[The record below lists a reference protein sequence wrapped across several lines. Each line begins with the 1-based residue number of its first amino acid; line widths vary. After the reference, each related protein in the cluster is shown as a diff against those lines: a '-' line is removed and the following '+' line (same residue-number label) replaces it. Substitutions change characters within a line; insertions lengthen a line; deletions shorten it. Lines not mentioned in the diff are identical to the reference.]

1 MIISQNLTKSE
12 TDQAFFERITKMRMD
27 RRTGVDRRSGKER
40 RERHD
45 SGFLDNN
52 GYDMRRAKEDRR
64 EPGEQR
70 KGFALVTKWSS
81 VCLGVE
87 AETLRVL

>member
-1 MIISQNLTKSE
+1 MK
-12 TDQAFFERITKMRMD
+12 MD
-27 RRTGVDRRSGKER
+27 RRTGIDRRSGKER

-45 SGFLDNN
+45 SGFMENN
-52 GYDMRRAKEDRR
+52 GYDMRSSVEDRR
-64 EPGEQR
+64 VPGEQR

-87 AETLRVL
+87 AETLRLI